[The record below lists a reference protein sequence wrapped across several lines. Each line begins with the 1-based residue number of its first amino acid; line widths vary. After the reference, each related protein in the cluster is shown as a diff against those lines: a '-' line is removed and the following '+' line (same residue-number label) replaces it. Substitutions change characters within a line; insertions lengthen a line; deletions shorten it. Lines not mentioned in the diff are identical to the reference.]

1 MSTQAS
7 SSADRL
13 ARVVANRSPS
23 RLGATVVVTRRAG
36 WPASRNEVAI
46 DAASSTAHS
55 PSSTA
60 AGRRM
65 FPDSCQCGSSE
76 RSSSTVTGRTPA
88 LSSARTMSW
97 PRRAALA
104 QWTRRGSSP
113 ATYSRS
119 TESSVDCRRAP
130 VAEWST
136 SPTARVRTASSTVR
150 GHTGTCVG
158 LPSGWVARTRPNTS
172 VRVVS
177 SGPSDQRPRRIGVS
191 E

>member
-1 MSTQAS
+1 M
-7 SSADRL
+7 
-13 ARVVANRSPS
+13 
-23 RLGATVVVTRRAG
+23 
-36 WPASRNEVAI
+36 E
-46 DAASSTAHS
+46 AASSTAHS

-60 AGRRM
+60 AGRRG
-65 FPDSCQCGSSE
+65 PPASCQCGSSDL
-76 RSSSTVTGRTPA
+76 SSSTVTGRTPA

-104 QWTRRGSSP
+104 QCTRRGSSP

-136 SPTARVRTASSTVR
+136 SPTERVRTASSTVR
-150 GHTGTCVG
+150 GQTGTWVAA
-158 LPSGWVARTRPNTS
+158 PSGCVARTSPNTS
-172 VRVVS
+172 VRVVR
-177 SGPSDQRPRRIGVS
+177 SGPSDQRPRRVGVS